1 MVVATIFEREVRLE
15 RGANRAI
22 TKAQQANI
30 DTTYMGSPPTDVN
43 HSFCSAPT
51 TACSI
56 CQLIT
61 NGLTQHQDEQ
71 PQQQRFAETQPRKSF
86 APLWPAS
93 TATAYQ
99 LSEALLKMAASG
111 NTDDF
116 FGNNLTRP
124 LLTHS
129 GHIRL
134 LPLPGLASSSDRG
147 RQLP

>member
-1 MVVATIFEREVRLE
+1 MVTIFEREVRLE

-30 DTTYMGSPPTDVN
+30 DTTYMGCPPPNVN

-71 PQQQRFAETQPRKSF
+71 PQQQQFAETQRGNRLRRLGLHLLRLNYPKHCKKWLLLEMQTTILETMQS
-86 APLWPAS
+86 
-93 TATAYQ
+93 
-99 LSEALLKMAASG
+99 ALC
-111 NTDDF
+111 
-116 FGNNLTRP
+116 
-124 LLTHS
+124 
-129 GHIRL
+129 
-134 LPLPGLASSSDRG
+134 
-147 RQLP
+147 